1 MGFVRLAPDH
11 PELVTR
17 IYGHDGWKDIYG
29 RRESGQISAEEARGE
44 YVRMYAEGFKRLGYR
59 TVLDRQIKKSNGQ
72 PMYFLI
78 FATDNDAG
86 EKIMDWVFDRVRLRV
101 QEELGQTTLFDMESG
116 PRKRRLNGGDS

>member
-1 MGFVRLAPDH
+1 MEVSMSATISFASSL
-11 PELVTR
+11 
-17 IYGHDGWKDIYG
+17 KD
-29 RRESGQISAEEARGE
+29 A
-44 YVRMYAEGFKRLGYR
+44 
-59 TVLDRQIKKSNGQ
+59 T

-116 PRKRRLNGGDS
+116 PRERRLNDG